1 MLELPPNVAGEL
13 GASLRAARGRRIET
27 SYRTGDGRQIDLG
40 FTATPLQTPGG
51 NAGLLFAFQDV
62 TDIKKLER
70 DARLR
75 QRLAAVGEMAAGIA
89 HEIRNPL
96 ASMSGSIQILRQ
108 ELPLTDEQAQ
118 LMDIV
123 LRESERLNDTIR
135 SFLAYARPQRFS
147 IARLDVRRVLNDA
160 AVLLRNSSEVLDGHV
175 IEVKRAR
182 PPRWRSRPT
191 RTRSGRSSGISRP
204 TACARCGRRP
214 ADARGARRSGRG
226 RVADSV
232 VLEVSDEGVGI
243 PPEELDAIFQ
253 PFRGTFSKGTG
264 LGLAIVHRIVSD
276 YGGEIQVSSTPG
288 QGHDGQRPAPGQ
300 GGGGDGVTNNENENE
315 KRWRTRKEK
324 CERDAEQRT
333 RNSEPERGTGTRN
346 RAQARLLV
354 VDDERSMRELL
365 SIVLRRE
372 GYDVTLAE
380 NGRAAID
387 RLERGRFDLLISDI
401 KMPDMTGVDVLRAAK
416 RIDPD
421 ILGIMITAFAS
432 ADTAIEAMRLGAH
445 DYLSKPFD
453 VDELKMK
460 VRNALEQ
467 RQLRQ
472 ENVLLKRAL
481 GRTHQFANIVGR
493 SDKMLAIFKLIE
505 QIARTD
511 STVLVTGESGTG
523 KEWVARAIHFY
534 SLRRDR
540 PFVALNCGAL
550 PETLLESELFGHMKG
565 AFTGASVNKKGLIEA
580 AEKGTLFLDEIG
592 EMTPM
597 MQVKLLRVLQERK
610 FRRLG
615 GVEELEGAMRVI
627 AATNQDLTKM
637 VAEGK
642 FREDLF
648 YRINVIPIH
657 LPPLR
662 ERGEDIPLLAEY
674 FLDEVPRPDGEGHPR
689 TVAGDDGSARG
700 VRVAGQHPRARE
712 RDRARRRARE
722 EPDDSAREP
731 ARAHRQAGG
740 ERARPRRVC
749 CPNRVSTWRSTSK
762 GSKRSTSRRR
772 SSAPAACR

>member
-1 MLELPPNVAGEL
+1 M
-13 GASLRAARGRRIET
+13 
-27 SYRTGDGRQIDLG
+27 
-40 FTATPLQTPGG
+40 
-51 NAGLLFAFQDV
+51 FAFQDV
-62 TDIKKLER
+62 TDIKKLEQ

-108 ELPLTDEQAQ
+108 ELPLTEEQAQ

-135 SFLAYARPQRFS
+135 SFLAYAQPQRFS

-175 IEVKRAR
+175 IEVKVPPTEVAFEADENQIRQIVWNLATNGLRAMR
-182 PPRWRSRPT
+182 NG
-191 RTRSGRSSGISRP
+191 GRL
-204 TACARCGRRP
+204 TL
-214 ADARGARRSGRG
+214 GARVDPGVEESL
-226 RVADSV
+226 DSV
-232 VLEVSDEGVGI
+232 VLDVSDEGVGI

-288 QGHDGQRPAPGQ
+288 QGTTVSVRLPVKAVAATRTKRKRKTKNEERRTKSAN
-300 GGGGDGVTNNENENE
+300 VTLN
-315 KRWRTRKEK
+315 KEL
-324 CERDAEQRT
+324 E
-333 RNSEPERGTGTRN
+333 NSEPGTRN
-346 RAQARLLV
+346 PEPGTRAQAQLLV

-387 RLERGRFDLLISDI
+387 HLERGRFDLLISDI

-481 GRTHQFANIVGR
+481 GTTHQFANIVGR

-511 STVLVTGESGTG
+511 STS
-523 KEWVARAIHFY
+523 
-534 SLRRDR
+534 SS
-540 PFVALNCGAL
+540 P
-550 PETLLESELFGHMKG
+550 
-565 AFTGASVNKKGLIEA
+565 ASPA
-580 AEKGTLFLDEIG
+580 
-592 EMTPM
+592 
-597 MQVKLLRVLQERK
+597 
-610 FRRLG
+610 
-615 GVEELEGAMRVI
+615 
-627 AATNQDLTKM
+627 
-637 VAEGK
+637 
-642 FREDLF
+642 
-648 YRINVIPIH
+648 
-657 LPPLR
+657 
-662 ERGEDIPLLAEY
+662 
-674 FLDEVPRPDGEGHPR
+674 
-689 TVAGDDGSARG
+689 
-700 VRVAGQHPRARE
+700 
-712 RDRARRRARE
+712 
-722 EPDDSAREP
+722 P
-731 ARAHRQAGG
+731 ARNGSPA
-740 ERARPRRVC
+740 
-749 CPNRVSTWRSTSK
+749 RSTSIRCAAI
-762 GSKRSTSRRR
+762 GRSWPSTAARSRRR
-772 SSAPAACR
+772 SSNPSSSAT

>member
-1 MLELPPNVAGEL
+1 VPVNKELANGE
-13 GASLRAARGRRIET
+13 RGTLNAE
-27 SYRTGDGRQIDLG
+27 
-40 FTATPLQTPGG
+40 PG
-51 NAGLLFAFQDV
+51 
-62 TDIKKLER
+62 T
-70 DARLR
+70 
-75 QRLAAVGEMAAGIA
+75 
-89 HEIRNPL
+89 RNP
-96 ASMSGSIQILRQ
+96 
-108 ELPLTDEQAQ
+108 E
-118 LMDIV
+118 
-123 LRESERLNDTIR
+123 
-135 SFLAYARPQRFS
+135 
-147 IARLDVRRVLNDA
+147 
-160 AVLLRNSSEVLDGHV
+160 
-175 IEVKRAR
+175 
-182 PPRWRSRPT
+182 
-191 RTRSGRSSGISRP
+191 
-204 TACARCGRRP
+204 
-214 ADARGARRSGRG
+214 
-226 RVADSV
+226 
-232 VLEVSDEGVGI
+232 
-243 PPEELDAIFQ
+243 
-253 PFRGTFSKGTG
+253 
-264 LGLAIVHRIVSD
+264 
-276 YGGEIQVSSTPG
+276 PG
-288 QGHDGQRPAPGQ
+288 
-300 GGGGDGVTNNENENE
+300 
-315 KRWRTRKEK
+315 
-324 CERDAEQRT
+324 T
-333 RNSEPERGTGTRN
+333 RNPERGT
-346 RAQARLLV
+346 AAKLLV

-372 GYDVTLAE
+372 GYDVTLADG
-380 NGRAAID
+380 GRSAIEQ
-387 RLERGRFDLLISDI
+387 LERGRFDLLISDI

-416 RIDPD
+416 RIDSD

-467 RQLRQ
+467 RLLRQ

-481 GRTHQFANIVGR
+481 GSTHQFANIVGR

-565 AFTGASVNKKGLIEA
+565 AFTGASANKKGLIEA

-637 VAEGK
+637 VGEGR

-662 ERGEDIPLLAEY
+662 EREEDIPLLAEY
-674 FLDEVPRPDGEGHPR
+674 FLGKYRDQMGKDIHGLAQETMDLLDNYEWPGNIRELENIIQRAVILTNGPELRVPLRDLQAKPAAATEIE
-689 TVAGDDGSARG
+689 AERG
-700 VRVAGQHPRARE
+700 TLRDVTRE
-712 RDRARRRARE
+712 RILQALRDSGNIVSGPSGAAARLGVKRTTLQSMMRRLDIR
-722 EPDDSAREP
+722 
-731 ARAHRQAGG
+731 
-740 ERARPRRVC
+740 RP
-749 CPNRVSTWRSTSK
+749 SF
-762 GSKRSTSRRR
+762 
-772 SSAPAACR
+772 